1 MPQFR
6 NVGNMPAPSS
16 PPLCC
21 HLAPHIFLCDERVSK
36 PKKPTPGSS
45 TIGKKPACVCPHPGR
60 LDGDA
65 GPSGGNGGDD
75 EQPRPRRA
83 HALMINSS
91 GFYDYKPR
99 KGGRQTCK
107 AEAYTPFRSPPPP
120 PPPPGRSSVPVVAN
134 SSGRQSNTARQ
145 SSQSMSTLQ
154 RMLTPPVS
162 DTNSPSKKRTFEEFR
177 VSYYGSNAK
186 TKPNKE
192 HSHSRWI
199 KCPPVKNQLP
209 DPEREVRGPFL
220 SRRDETK
227 QERFRDNSLPCIV
240 EDRTDNDA
248 DDSRETSPASSD
260 SGLPDADTEAQAPK
274 SMSTF
279 QRMLSPPVSEF
290 NSPPKKQDVEPVQ
303 VFMFKDN
310 SKTQRDWVRG
320 NQTNSIK
327 HPPCYPKHPNP
338 DKRKVGGF
346 NQTHEATKQKHS
358 NGPKKDAR
366 SSGST
371 LTAATP
377 PPDSDH
383 DVQDDNDLDSDT
395 RDVED
400 AARLRRTLSPPVAD
414 DNSPLKQQPSDEFRV
429 FYNSGNRKTKPNKD
443 HHLDRTA
450 IRQPPSQNQR
460 SDPDK
465 QKEIEFLARQQKI
478 EERRKR
484 KAKARR
490 DQRLNRPSIGS
501 SNDADREDNG
511 TNSPVRSNTRSSSST
526 ASQAFFTPPT
536 TPTRP
541 ITRSRSKQL
550 ADEAQEQATDNQYPS
565 SPSISPPSVKRKR
578 GEGYYSQPTSPVSP
592 LSQRSSKRLRGS
604 QVHSPMVSPSL
615 RSVLDARRES

>member
-36 PKKPTPGSS
+36 PKKPTPGSN

-60 LDGDA
+60 LDGDT

-75 EQPRPRRA
+75 EQPRPRRRS

-120 PPPPGRSSVPVVAN
+120 PPPPPPPRGGSSVPVNAN
-134 SSGRQSNTARQ
+134 SSGSQGYTARQ
-145 SSQSMSTLQ
+145 DSQSMSTLQ

-192 HSHSRWI
+192 RSHSRWI

-279 QRMLSPPVSEF
+279 QRMLSPPVSES
-290 NSPPKKQDVEPVQ
+290 NSQPKKQDVEPVQ
-303 VFMFKDN
+303 VFMSKDS

-327 HPPCYPKHPNP
+327 HPPYYPKHPNP
-338 DKRKVGGF
+338 DKRKVGDF

-366 SSGST
+366 SCGSS

-383 DVQDDNDLDSDT
+383 DVQDDSDQD
-395 RDVED
+395 RDTKDAED
-400 AARLRRTLSPPVAD
+400 AARLRRMLSPPVSD
-414 DNSPLKQQPSDEFRV
+414 DNSSAKKQPSEDFRV
-429 FYNSGNRKTKPNKD
+429 FACRGHGKSVPNKN
-443 HHLDRTA
+443 RPVRPF
-450 IRQPPSQNQR
+450 ISCPPFNKQPPS
-460 SDPDK
+460 PGK
-465 QKEIEFLARQQKI
+465 QENISLARQEKR

-490 DQRLNRPSIGS
+490 DQRLKHASHSS

-511 TNSPVRSNTRSSSST
+511 TNSPVSSNTRSSSSS

-550 ADEAQEQATDNQYPS
+550 VDEAQEQTNDDQYPA

-578 GEGYYSQPTSPVSP
+578 SKSYSSQPASPISP

-604 QVHSPMVSPSL
+604 QVHSPLASPSHKPAK
-615 RSVLDARRES
+615 RS

>member
-1 MPQFR
+1 
-6 NVGNMPAPSS
+6 
-16 PPLCC
+16 
-21 HLAPHIFLCDERVSK
+21 
-36 PKKPTPGSS
+36 
-45 TIGKKPACVCPHPGR
+45 
-60 LDGDA
+60 
-65 GPSGGNGGDD
+65 
-75 EQPRPRRA
+75 
-83 HALMINSS
+83 
-91 GFYDYKPR
+91 
-99 KGGRQTCK
+99 
-107 AEAYTPFRSPPPP
+107 
-120 PPPPGRSSVPVVAN
+120 
-134 SSGRQSNTARQ
+134 
-145 SSQSMSTLQ
+145 MSTLQ

-162 DTNSPSKKRTFEEFR
+162 ATNSPSKKRTFEEFR

-199 KCPPVKNQLP
+199 KYPPVNNQRP
-209 DPEREVRGPFL
+209 DPEREVRGSFL

-227 QERFRDNSLPCIV
+227 QERFRDNSLPCIA

-279 QRMLSPPVSEF
+279 QRMLSPPVSES
-290 NSPPKKQDVEPVQ
+290 NSVPKKQDVEPVQ
-303 VFMFKDN
+303 VFMSKDS

-327 HPPCYPKHPNP
+327 RPPYYPKHPNP

-346 NQTHEATKQKHS
+346 NETHEATKQKHS

-366 SSGST
+366 SCGST

-400 AARLRRTLSPPVAD
+400 
-414 DNSPLKQQPSDEFRV
+414 
-429 FYNSGNRKTKPNKD
+429 
-443 HHLDRTA
+443 LDRTA

-460 SDPDK
+460 SYPDK
-465 QKEIEFLARQQKI
+465 QKEIVFLARQQKR

-501 SNDADREDNG
+501 SNDADKEDNG
-511 TNSPVRSNTRSSSST
+511 KNSPVSSNTRSSSSS

-550 ADEAQEQATDNQYPS
+550 ADEAQEQATDNQSPS
-565 SPSISPPSVKRKR
+565 SP
-578 GEGYYSQPTSPVSP
+578 
-592 LSQRSSKRLRGS
+592 
-604 QVHSPMVSPSL
+604 
-615 RSVLDARRES
+615 